1 MWCPKLRLCS
11 DGMDRNRQKWLS
23 ARCGRQYAKGEK
35 IDCDK
40 LSLAAKEDEAAD
52 GDATFDPNYATGDHR
67 GGGLNHGHYG
77 PTDNDFAYHDHGHEN
92 DLLKVESTAAG
103 QKHALHASLA
113 TVTIFTMILVACFV
127 WCCYAYFFPHSWSGQ
142 MLIKYRPTRWQW
154 LQSEPRYTA
163 ASIHM

>member
-1 MWCPKLRLCS
+1 
-11 DGMDRNRQKWLS
+11 MDRNRQKWLT

-35 IDCDK
+35 LDCSKLNEDIDD
-40 LSLAAKEDEAAD
+40 DD
-52 GDATFDPNYATGDHR
+52 DDNDPNRVNTDSKYHDRQGY
-67 GGGLNHGHYG
+67 YG
-77 PTDNDFAYHDHGHEN
+77 PSDDDFAYHDHGHK
-92 DLLKVESTAAG
+92 DQLLKVESTSG

-113 TVTIFTMILVACFV
+113 TVTIFSMILVACFV

-163 ASIHM
+163 ASIHMWTDIIDPIYTLFTNP